1 MYTFNAIDVETA
13 NPNRASICQIGIV
26 HVREGQI
33 EDHWESLIDPSDW
46 FSDIH
51 IGIHG
56 ISEEM
61 VEDAPTLDKAWEDIR
76 SWLMGSYT
84 VGHSNFDLNA
94 LQKACYKWNLRAP
107 NAVWFDSQ
115 KVAQI
120 AWPNLRGGYN
130 LQNVTRYLGID
141 FQHHNALEDALA
153 AAKIVLKACEETGWD
168 VERFADL
175 A

>member
-1 MYTFNAIDVETA
+1 
-13 NPNRASICQIGIV
+13 
-26 HVREGQI
+26 
-33 EDHWESLIDPSDW
+33 
-46 FSDIH
+46 
-51 IGIHG
+51 
-56 ISEEM
+56 M